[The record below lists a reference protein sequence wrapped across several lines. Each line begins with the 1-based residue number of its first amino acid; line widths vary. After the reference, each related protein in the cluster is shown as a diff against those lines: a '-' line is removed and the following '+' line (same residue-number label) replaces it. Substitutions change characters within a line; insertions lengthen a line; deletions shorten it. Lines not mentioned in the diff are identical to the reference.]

1 MAMIYSIETRIPFL
15 DYKLVEYM
23 AGIDKSVKM
32 DFLQRKS
39 VLINTF
45 KFKLPVSVFK
55 GAKKRI

>member
-1 MAMIYSIETRIPFL
+1 MAMRYSIETRIPFL

-45 KFKLPVSVFK
+45 
-55 GAKKRI
+55 